1 MPFGYGQH
9 LTQDLGSVC
18 ARLVFRPRT
27 PIFLLF
33 PSPRHPSPHASVEEA
48 FSFSPLQSSSFFLTE
63 VLKSFKY
70 RCAEAPKDFALK
82 IH

>member
-1 MPFGYGQH
+1 MPIGYGQH

-18 ARLVFRPRT
+18 ARLVFLPTT

-33 PSPRHPSPHASVEEA
+33 LSPWHPSPRASVGSFLF
-48 FSFSPLQSSSFFLTE
+48 FSSTTFILFLTE
-63 VLKSFKY
+63 VLVSFKY
-70 RCAEAPKDFALK
+70 RYAEAPKDFALK

>member
-18 ARLVFRPRT
+18 ARLVFLPRT

-33 PSPRHPSPHASVEEA
+33 PSPWHPSPHASVGSFRLFSSTA
-48 FSFSPLQSSSFFLTE
+48 FILFLTD

-70 RCAEAPKDFALK
+70 RYAEAPKDFALK
-82 IH
+82 TH